1 MNIKIVPVNR
11 QHQKMIQFIICVNKS
26 RRAQN
31 EKITQH
37 IAAVCPRVFAGK
49 AFIEIIKDKTIRIRQ
64 TLN

>member
-1 MNIKIVPVNR
+1 
-11 QHQKMIQFIICVNKS
+11 MIQFIIAVNKS

-49 AFIEIIKDKTIRIRQ
+49 AFIEIIKDKTIRIGQ